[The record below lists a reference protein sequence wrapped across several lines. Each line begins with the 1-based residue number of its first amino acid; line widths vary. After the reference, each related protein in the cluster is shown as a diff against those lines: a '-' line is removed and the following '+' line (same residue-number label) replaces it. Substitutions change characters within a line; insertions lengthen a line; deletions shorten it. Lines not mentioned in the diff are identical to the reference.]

1 MTGWIKNWREHAS
14 LRCAESHCT
23 SFRGSPDRRTA
34 TVSGRRRRR
43 RQQQTRKR
51 RRLYKREPACL
62 RLQGPP
68 DRRIRARTRGGRTQR
83 TRSPRRRREARTR
96 KRGRRRESASPPVNF
111 IPTRFR
117 AEQSRVVF
125 DRKRIR
131 RGVGR
136 LPACLGWLGRHF
148 FFISA
153 FGPTFRLTHVTGWLL
168 SADGTSTRLL
178 EAFCYYHDGIN
189 VSKKILITTYLENS
203 LSTAVQRKD
212 CLLRLKNKRA
222 AT

>member
-68 DRRIRARTRGGRTQR
+68 DRRIRARTRGGRTRR

-136 LPACLGWLGRHF
+136 LPACLGWFGPEFRF
-148 FFISA
+148 FTKV
-153 FGPTFRLTHVTGWLL
+153 GPTFRLTHVTSWLQCLL
-168 SADGTSTRLL
+168 SADGTRMYSMRYILL
-178 EAFCYYHDGIN
+178 LSLKLEVFCYYHDGIN
-189 VSKKILITTYLENS
+189 VSKFSYNKIYLET
-203 LSTAVQRKD
+203 LAK
-212 CLLRLKNKRA
+212 KRYI
-222 AT
+222 